1 MPVRLHP
8 HALARLSERGATEKE
23 IADTVQ
29 DGESIPAKFGRQ
41 GFRRN
46 FPFQTTWRGKWYA
59 TKQVELYAVQERGDW
74 LVITVV
80 TRFF

>member
-8 HALARLSERGATEKE
+8 HAQARLAERGATEQE
-23 IADTVQ
+23 VSATLEH
-29 DGESIPAKFGRQ
+29 GESFPAKFGRH

-46 FPFQTTWRGKWYA
+46 FPYNGVWRGKWYA
-59 TKQVELYAVQERGDW
+59 TKQVEAYAIREGEDW
-74 LVITVV
+74 LVTTFV